1 MLLCNRSKVAVSPDP
16 PICPCFNT
24 TCNFLLCFFP
34 CVCFYKSSCSCDS
47 LTDCSCCWL
56 STVWNFCF
64 EIMIV
69 LPVGRD
75 FGVTA
80 SFSSKWCAA
89 VVLICLNLSCSRSRL
104 CYCKRNFGWKGETE
118 PDLSWDCLSLCFS
131 CLWLNVATRLLKPRV
146 ALELCVSLALT
157 MPEISHE
164 SSQGLKPDSSLCC
177 WSCAFSFLL
186 NIAKCYLL
194 TTWMAEVS
202 ADLSP
207 RFAVFSLNWFLRR
220 LIFLEVIWL
229 PPDSYLIRSREK

>member
-1 MLLCNRSKVAVSPDP
+1 
-16 PICPCFNT
+16 
-24 TCNFLLCFFP
+24 
-34 CVCFYKSSCSCDS
+34 
-47 LTDCSCCWL
+47 
-56 STVWNFCF
+56 
-64 EIMIV
+64 MIV
-69 LPVGRD
+69 LPVGSD

-80 SFSSKWCAA
+80 SFSSKWLAA

-104 CYCKRNFGWKGETE
+104 CCYKRNLGWKGETE
-118 PDLSWDCLSLCFS
+118 LLDLSCCFSLCLS

-146 ALELCVSLALT
+146 ALELCVSLALI

-194 TTWMAEVS
+194 TTWIAELS

-207 RFAVFSLNWFLRR
+207 RFAVLSLN
-220 LIFLEVIWL
+220 
-229 PPDSYLIRSREK
+229 